1 MFYFPRQWTRHSETI
16 CMALYLIF
24 VDKPLCLLLFM
35 QLAIISKNISGALN
49 LDIKLPEVQK
59 ADRCVK

>member
-1 MFYFPRQWTRHSETI
+1 
-16 CMALYLIF
+16 MALYLIF